1 MKMKIKYL
9 VISILSLLLA
19 LAMIHFGV
27 FLLEH
32 ANPLLNL
39 GLFLLMISFFV
50 VSIAFFIKFLIA
62 ILSGVALTYLKGVV
76 VFGILAL
83 GGILFGLNALERGVS
98 SPWPGICFGFAFVCI
113 LLIAILTYDFI
124 KKITGRGE

>member
-9 VISILSLLLA
+9 VISILSFLLA
-19 LAMIHFGV
+19 LAMIPFGRLV
-27 FLLEH
+27 
-32 ANPLLNL
+32 
-39 GLFLLMISFFV
+39 LLMISFFV
-50 VSIAFFIKFLIA
+50 VSIAFFIKFLIST
-62 ILSGVALTYLKGVV
+62 LSGVALTYLKGVV

-113 LLIAILTYDFI
+113 LLIAALTYDFI
-124 KKITGRGE
+124 KKITGRGSENK